1 MFNDAT
7 PNERLI
13 MVTRFVR
20 RKTKLLFFE
29 INNFLIK
36 NNFRVNTADNALKAR
51 EKIENIDLDNLSE
64 DDVLQIETTI
74 KELFQHKETFEN
86 KEVVLFGWVRNH
98 RSQKSFG
105 FINFWARWYFRSC
118 FQ

>member
-29 INNFLIK
+29 TNNFLIK
-36 NNFRVNTADNALKAR
+36 IIRA
-51 EKIENIDLDNLSE
+51 
-64 DDVLQIETTI
+64 
-74 KELFQHKETFEN
+74 
-86 KEVVLFGWVRNH
+86 
-98 RSQKSFG
+98 SFKG
-105 FINFWARWYFRSC
+105 F
-118 FQ
+118 

>member
-13 MVTRFVR
+13 MVTMFVR

-36 NNFRVNTADNALKAR
+36 NNT
-51 EKIENIDLDNLSE
+51 
-64 DDVLQIETTI
+64 
-74 KELFQHKETFEN
+74 
-86 KEVVLFGWVRNH
+86 
-98 RSQKSFG
+98 SF
-105 FINFWARWYFRSC
+105 I
-118 FQ
+118 